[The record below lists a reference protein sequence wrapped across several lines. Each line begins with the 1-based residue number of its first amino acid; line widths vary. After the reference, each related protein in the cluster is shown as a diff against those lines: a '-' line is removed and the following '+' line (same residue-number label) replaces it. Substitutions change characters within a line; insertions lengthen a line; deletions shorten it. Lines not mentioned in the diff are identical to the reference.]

1 MMDPTHRELLRSL
14 RLELCSQG
22 LADGLVPQYLFQE
35 GIITSEQLDE
45 ICAQSTSYRRA
56 MKLLDILPTRGPK
69 AFDVFFESLNEFP
82 WVKENLQQHY
92 KKGTNSPVGKSVELP
107 ANILRTCPND
117 KQLNL
122 LAGKL
127 GSEWEQVLLH
137 LGLDHV
143 ELDRCKVQ
151 HPNNLHSQIM
161 EGLIKWKQ
169 YMGCNAT
176 VQRLW
181 EALEATNVDPSILLA
196 ILQ

>member
-1 MMDPTHRELLRSL
+1 MDPQHQDLLRRL

-35 GIITSEQLDE
+35 GIITRDQLEE
-45 ICAQSTSYRRA
+45 ICSQVTSQRRA
-56 MKLLDILPTRGPK
+56 MRLLDILPTRGPK
-69 AFDVFFESLNEFP
+69 AFNIFLDSLTEFP
-82 WVKENLQQHY
+82 WVRENLEQ
-92 KKGTNSPVGKSVELP
+92 NSQKSQNVTPGKSVELTS
-107 ANILRTCPND
+107 NILQNCPND

-127 GSEWEQVLLH
+127 GTEWEQVLGH

-143 ELDRCKVQ
+143 ELYKCKIQ
-151 HPNNLHSQIM
+151 HPNNLHSQVM

-169 YMGCNAT
+169 HMGRKAT
-176 VQRLW
+176 IYCLW
-181 EALEATNVDPSILLA
+181 QALEAAEIDPSIIQP